1 MPGVGPQLPPHFT
14 EKRKRSENDDA
25 SDSRSDSS
33 RSSRRDISSKRPRA
47 IGPTLPPAPLD
58 ERPST
63 SPHSS
68 PGPAARKKEDTSS
81 EDDDFGP
88 SLPTSTVALK
98 PAPDPTPT
106 PLAAA
111 AYETS
116 ASSQRD
122 AWMLVPPSNGDWS
135 SRVDPTKLKARKF
148 NTSKSA
154 SGRKDTSSTAADT
167 WNETPQEK
175 HARLQREMMG
185 IKDPVST
192 PASASSRHT
201 SKKDRTEDVND
212 VETRKRM
219 KEYAAARGP
228 SLYNAHQKKNT
239 LEKPDDPSARAF
251 DREKDIGGGLQIN
264 DTQRRDLL
272 KKAGDFSSRFSS
284 AKYL

>member
-1 MPGVGPQLPPHFT
+1 MPSVGPQLPPHLT
-14 EKRKRSENDDA
+14 EKRKRTEDDDA
-25 SDSRSDSS
+25 SDSRSDRS
-33 RSSRRDISSKRPRA
+33 RSSSRDSASKRQRT

-58 ERPST
+58 ERPIT
-63 SPHSS
+63 NPHSS
-68 PGPAARKKEDTSS
+68 RRPTARKKEDTSS

-88 SLPTSTVALK
+88 SLPTSTDAVK
-98 PAPDPTPT
+98 PAPSPTPT
-106 PLAAA
+106 PSAST

-122 AWMLVPPSNGDWS
+122 AWMLVPPSNGDWT

-154 SGRKDTSSTAADT
+154 SAPKDTSSNAADT

-192 PASASSRHT
+192 LTSTSSRHT
-201 SKKDRTEDVND
+201 SKKDRAEDAND
-212 VETRKRM
+212 VETKKRM

-228 SLYNAHQKKNT
+228 SLYNAHQKKDT

-272 KKAGDFSSRFSS
+272 KKAGDFPSRFSS